1 MKKNISNI
9 PNLPGIYK
17 FISNKNEI
25 LYIGKAKNLK
35 KRIKNWIHKKKE
47 SKKEKLLVSSINQIE
62 FTITKNENSA
72 LILESQEIKL
82 HKPKFNVLLKDD
94 KTYPYISIVDD
105 SYPYLKISRKI
116 NKKNTQIGPFSNV
129 KSVRKTISFLER
141 NFGIRPC
148 RYDLEKKSIKSCIYY
163 QMQQCPAPCEK
174 KIDKKSYQAT
184 VKSAVNFI
192 NGKKNNIFK
201 ILESQMKEA
210 SNLKNYEL
218 AAQFRDRII
227 NLKSVVKAK
236 RDSLG
241 TSINSDLISLI
252 ENDSSI
258 LFSILKIRN
267 GRVFDPLKY
276 TVKNPISKSYEN
288 VFIEVIEQYYSQ
300 NNIPKKIIIGM
311 HAKNIQTLK
320 KISIFSKTKIR
331 VPFFKWEKEKMN
343 ELYKNTLIKKNRSN
357 KNNKKSLNELA
368 EKINIGYPPKYI
380 EGFDVSNIMGK
391 NAVASQICYKN
402 GKYESKLTRNYTIKS
417 IKNIDDPRMIA
428 EVISRRCK
436 QIINNGK
443 QPDLILVDGG
453 ITQLKATVKTL
464 KEHFLN
470 IPVVS
475 LAKKFEKVYSGDT
488 LKEVK
493 MKKNSSAHN
502 LLIQIRNDAHRVA
515 LRHHKKLRK
524 KNTFI

>member
-17 FISNKNEI
+17 FISKKNEI

-47 SKKEKLLVSSINQIE
+47 NKKEKLLVSSIDQIE

-94 KTYPYISIVDD
+94 KTYPYISIIKD
-105 SYPYLKISRKI
+105 SYPYLKISRTASSKH
-116 NKKNTQIGPFSNV
+116 TYIGPFSSS

-148 RYDLEKKSIKSCIYY
+148 RYDLEKKSIKYCVYY
-163 QMQQCPAPCEK
+163 QMKQCPAPCEK

-184 VKSAVNFI
+184 VNSAINFI

-201 ILESQMKEA
+201 ILEKQMKEA
-210 SNLKNYEL
+210 SNLKRYEL
-218 AAQFRDRII
+218 AAQYRDRII
-227 NLKSVVKAK
+227 SLKSIIKEK
-236 RDSLG
+236 KDSLKIN
-241 TSINSDLISLI
+241 INSDLILLI
-252 ENDSSI
+252 ENDSNI

-267 GRVFDPLKY
+267 GKIFDPLKY
-276 TVKNPISKSYEN
+276 AVKNPILKSYES
-288 VFIEVIEQYYSQ
+288 VFVKVIEQYYSQ
-300 NNIPKKIIIGM
+300 NNIPKKIIINTGI
-311 HAKNIQTLK
+311 KNIKTLMEMPM
-320 KISIFSKTKIR
+320 FSKTKIR
-331 VPFFKWEKEKMN
+331 TPFFKWEKEKMN
-343 ELYKNTLIKKNRSN
+343 ELYKNTLIKKNKLN
-357 KNNKKSLNELA
+357 KNNQKSLNELA
-368 EKINIGYPPKYI
+368 EKIDLGYPPKYI
-380 EGFDVSNIMGK
+380 EGFDVSNLMGE

-402 GKYESKLTRNYTIKS
+402 GKYEKTLTRNYTIRS
-417 IKNIDDPRMIA
+417 IKGIDDPRMIA

-436 QIINNGK
+436 QIIDNGK

-453 ITQLKATVKTL
+453 ITQLKSTVKIL

-470 IPVVS
+470 IPVIS
-475 LAKKFEKVYSGDT
+475 LAKKFEKVYSGET
-488 LKEVK
+488 LKEIK
-493 MKKNSSAHN
+493 MQKNSPAHN
-502 LLIQIRNDAHRVA
+502 LLIKIRNDAHRVA